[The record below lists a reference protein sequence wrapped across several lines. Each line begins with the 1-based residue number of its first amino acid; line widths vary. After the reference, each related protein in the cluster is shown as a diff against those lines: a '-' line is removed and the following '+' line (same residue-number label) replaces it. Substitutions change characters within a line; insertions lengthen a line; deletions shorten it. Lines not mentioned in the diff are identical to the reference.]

1 MGSWFPTTKHALL
14 AIMTSPEQ
22 RGDLN
27 AGMQRMEKKIV
38 LQVRET
44 SDDFLYIR
52 MKCFSITTY

>member
-27 AGMQRMEKKIV
+27 AGMQSKK
-38 LQVRET
+38 
-44 SDDFLYIR
+44 
-52 MKCFSITTY
+52 KNCTTGSRNK